1 MNGDFILTKF
11 DVINKEINLQTTF
24 VLQKELDLVL
34 ARRELD
40 KLKTEKEFWVNEL
53 EKNSIKY

>member
-1 MNGDFILTKF
+1 MNGDFILTKL
-11 DVINKEINLQTTF
+11 DVINKEINLQTAF